1 MVVVG
6 RGHQPM
12 AHFPALCN
20 RTFSLSQIYGRR
32 GGEYRIVV
40 GWNEKNKELRAG
52 VFSPVRMKRVFKMKR
67 MFSLFVFYAT
77 AALSIITL

>member
-1 MVVVG
+1 VVINQW
-6 RGHQPM
+6 RIFQ
-12 AHFPALCN
+12 LCAIE
-20 RTFSLSQIYGRR
+20 RFLSLKPTE
-32 GGEYRIVV
+32 GGGGYRVVV
-40 GWNEKNKELRAG
+40 GWNEKNKELCAG

>member
-1 MVVVG
+1 MVINQWRIFQLCAIERFLSLKSTEGG
-6 RGHQPM
+6 R
-12 AHFPALCN
+12 
-20 RTFSLSQIYGRR
+20 
-32 GGEYRIVV
+32 GEYRIVV